1 MGSSPPPQVPWW
13 IPDERGKGGE
23 EEGAGWG
30 GAKEKVSG
38 TTALIVRSSVNN
50 STALWRTRL
59 RLPDSLS
66 CSSGCFSKQAAKTR
80 LSPPAS
86 CSQDCFSG
94 VQDRAQLGLCQ
105 NQDINQSKSSTTQDY
120 NRHSSSHVQTL
131 MKKFPKTVPNS
142 RGVLIETMANQCT
155 HARALGGPVA
165 HSGFFRWNA
174 LNENS
179 VGFGLKFWIL
189 KSK

>member
-1 MGSSPPPQVPWW
+1 MGSSPPPRVPWW
-13 IPDERGKGGE
+13 IPDERGKEGE
-23 EEGAGWG
+23 EEGQGEG
-30 GAKEKVSG
+30 VQKMSG
-38 TTALIVRSSVNN
+38 TTALIVRN
-50 STALWRTRL
+50 STAFWRTRL

-66 CSSGCFSKQAAKTR
+66 CFSGCFSKQAAKTR
-80 LSPPAS
+80 VSPPVS
-86 CSQDCFSG
+86 CSQDCFSR

-120 NRHSSSHVQTL
+120 NRHSSTHVQTL
-131 MKKFPKTVPNS
+131 IKKFPKNVPNS
-142 RGVLIETMANQCT
+142 RGVLIETMTNQCT
-155 HARALGGPVA
+155 HARGLGSCA

-189 KSK
+189 KSR